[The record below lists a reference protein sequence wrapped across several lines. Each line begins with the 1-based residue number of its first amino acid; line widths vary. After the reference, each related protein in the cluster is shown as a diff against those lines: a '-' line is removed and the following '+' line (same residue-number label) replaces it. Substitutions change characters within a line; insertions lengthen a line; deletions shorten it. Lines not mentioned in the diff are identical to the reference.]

1 MTRKLALEFSDRYC
15 LRVLYCFPSNLFLY
29 NFIENKE
36 YFTKM
41 KNQNTCKI
49 NAFFFKYLIVQKTT
63 KYQKQDRKDT
73 YKN

>member
-49 NAFFFKYLIVQKTT
+49 NAFFFQVFNSPKNNKIPKT
-63 KYQKQDRKDT
+63 R
-73 YKN
+73 